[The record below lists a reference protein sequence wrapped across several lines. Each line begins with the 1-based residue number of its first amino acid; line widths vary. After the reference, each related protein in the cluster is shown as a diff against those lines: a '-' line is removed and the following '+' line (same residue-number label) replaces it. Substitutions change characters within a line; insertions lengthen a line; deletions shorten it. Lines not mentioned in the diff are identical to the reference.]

1 MAIDNIPQLG
11 WGAHGIEPPPERKT
25 EGWKVGQR
33 PAAPYFNWL
42 FYNVSEALRI
52 MKEEGISA
60 QDVQAAIE
68 AAEVPHATKTDFGTV
83 KITDNMDG
91 ITAETMA
98 GFVPTLTYMSRI
110 DGRVES
116 LPYRKSDSITN
127 LNTSG
132 AVVTGKYVITELSAV
147 SGGPTATVNN
157 NTTAVAGMAVLVVD
171 TQDNATVQMLYVPTA
186 GVYFRTNK
194 LAGKPLTLPATAW
207 RKIYSSE
214 EAEGELKTINSR
226 LSAIEKMYERYRT
239 VPEGATTLN
248 IFYQPGRMFFKDIS
262 LFEGRPKQPNGS
274 PIPASQAI
282 LEVGSNPERLNTDTN
297 YGYQKLTVINTDYS
311 FTVYVRGMKVGMYGS
326 SAFGPWM
333 VAPVTNETG
342 AMNLVST
349 LFVNDPNGVTYILG
363 RPGNKRFI
371 FHLES
376 PSNSGTTGGRY
387 HISPSKS
394 VDANDWDFDKGI
406 KIDADTGDVTI
417 KNAITA
423 PLWVGAQRSFGATP
437 ANTITIGD
445 SDTGF
450 NWIADGKV
458 DFRSNGVTAAYLE
471 GGAIFA
477 RSATNNYYNVGNDIE
492 SLKQS
497 GIDYKNRLIAAL
509 NSRGQAAGTG
519 DSFVTL
525 IDRLAKNPTTRSFG
539 MTNLASDRTS
549 VEIGNTEPPG
559 TSREFVLYE
568 INRYSRINF
577 ILTSNWYFYFGTNT
591 NKLVF
596 YMQDPAGR
604 RINVFNYNQAGTGKD
619 MYANSSYE
627 LAVRSFTIDFERRT
641 YAMQFFQNNGGSGN
655 TFYADGTFP
664 ADFDIYGTRFG
675 AWTYKGSPTG
685 NGGVGAVLNGTSYTS
700 YSYQ

>member
-214 EAEGELKTINSR
+214 EAAGELKTINDR
-226 LSAIEKMYERYRT
+226 LNAIEKMYERYRQ
-239 VPEGATTLN
+239 VPEGATSLN

-282 LEVGSNPERLNTDTN
+282 LEIGSNPERLNTDTN

-349 LFVNDPNGVTYILG
+349 LFVNDPNGVPYILG

-371 FHLES
+371 FHMES

-417 KNAITA
+417 KNAITS
-423 PLWVGAQRSFGATP
+423 PLWVGPQRSFGATP
-437 ANTITIGD
+437 ANTITVGD
-445 SDTGF
+445 TDTGF
-450 NWIADGKV
+450 NWVADGQF
-458 DFRSNGVTAAYLE
+458 DIRSNGVTAGYVM
-471 GGAIFA
+471 GGALFA

-497 GIDYKNRLIAAL
+497 GVDRKNELVSA
-509 NSRGQAAGTG
+509 
-519 DSFVTL
+519 
-525 IDRLAKNPTTRSFG
+525 
-539 MTNLASDRTS
+539 
-549 VEIGNTEPPG
+549 
-559 TSREFVLYE
+559 
-568 INRYSRINF
+568 IN
-577 ILTSNWYFYFGTNT
+577 
-591 NKLVF
+591 
-596 YMQDPAGR
+596 A
-604 RINVFNYNQAGTGKD
+604 
-619 MYANSSYE
+619 
-627 LAVRSFTIDFERRT
+627 
-641 YAMQFFQNNGGSGN
+641 NGGSASANEDMSVLIQKLAGIARERYKEKPVNVGGSESSILSVGGGFNNRFTIVSDSIDESYYDIVQITVPSNAQLYLYARDSAGRELLITQLTTTSSVQYYSILGVKAVNGSVSVRIQRN
-655 TFYADGTFP
+655 TGSAGDQGSWYTANQGDFNIMGGITFLSRTNFSSGAGSTSVSPRSSAYA
-664 ADFDIYGTRFG
+664 FG
-675 AWTYKGSPTG
+675 S
-685 NGGVGAVLNGTSYTS
+685 
-700 YSYQ
+700 